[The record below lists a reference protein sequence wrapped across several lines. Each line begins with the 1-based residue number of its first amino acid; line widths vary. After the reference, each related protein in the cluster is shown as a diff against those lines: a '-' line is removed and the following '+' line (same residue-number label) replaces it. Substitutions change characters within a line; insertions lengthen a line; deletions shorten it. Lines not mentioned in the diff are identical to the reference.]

1 MRGIVIE
8 GTSGVGKTVAMQR
21 LRRWVVDTL
30 PNTMELYIPERYT
43 YQMLDRRTGRSDM
56 SVAMVR
62 EHLDTV
68 MQTVRPYAGM
78 LDASDFDQSHM
89 SRYCL
94 AIIERTALTH
104 CVYGDFSV
112 EDFREHFEELGRLG
126 IPIVVMTLDDKILE
140 DRLRRASAERDSSDW
155 KQHVAALDGVEKMVR
170 FYIDWQRKLLECAKD
185 AAKYVTVVYVDMSQ
199 PDNAVDELLRS
210 CLQADK

>member
-68 MQTVRPYAGM
+68 GPFA
-78 LDASDFDQSHM
+78 
-89 SRYCL
+89 
-94 AIIERTALTH
+94 
-104 CVYGDFSV
+104 
-112 EDFREHFEELGRLG
+112 
-126 IPIVVMTLDDKILE
+126 
-140 DRLRRASAERDSSDW
+140 
-155 KQHVAALDGVEKMVR
+155 
-170 FYIDWQRKLLECAKD
+170 
-185 AAKYVTVVYVDMSQ
+185 
-199 PDNAVDELLRS
+199 
-210 CLQADK
+210 